1 MRIIKRYELAN
12 FVIKVPF
19 WVQKGKKNV
28 LWSKSQCKK
37 VQTYSSSPQHLF
49 LPVAAGDGLLKEIG
63 CLVHSKL
70 SNYPFLPSFPL
81 ATVGLWDAH
90 EQTEWVSGCKLLSHV
105 QLFATPRTTQS
116 MEFSKPEHWSGQLF
130 HSPGDLP
137 NPGIKLGSPA
147 LQVDS
152 LPTELSGKPHV
163 YTASTAKSHQL
174 CPALCD
180 TIEDSPPG
188 SCSWDSPG
196 KNTGVGC
203 HTTVFKINNQQG
215 PTV

>member
-152 LPTELSGKPHV
+152 LSVEPPGKPNRLYPNTKQKGKKNYLEIV
-163 YTASTAKSHQL
+163 STGPFIANSMNLVIFLLK
-174 CPALCD
+174 
-180 TIEDSPPG
+180 EG
-188 SCSWDSPG
+188 
-196 KNTGVGC
+196 
-203 HTTVFKINNQQG
+203 NQW
-215 PTV
+215 